1 MKTEYLKSLGITDQ
15 ATIDAIMAENGRDI
29 NAAKADLESQKEKVK
44 ALEKAASEAEK
55 EIEGLRKGVGEAET
69 LQKELEEL
77 RSAKAQ
83 ADEAHAS
90 ELVALKKSHL
100 VENGLRD
107 ARAKSVKAVIPFLDM
122 DKITLDE
129 NGLSGLNEQ
138 VEALTKGENTSFLFD
153 AEPTPSG
160 LTPPPSAPT
169 DKGKPSTGLSFREAI
184 EAAITK
190 DQ

>member
-44 ALEKAASEAEK
+44 TLEKSAAEAEK
-55 EIEGLRKGVGEAET
+55 QIEELKKGEANAEDLRK
-69 LQKELEEL
+69 QLEEL
-77 RSAKAQ
+77 QSAKTQ
-83 ADEAHAS
+83 ADETHRS
-90 ELVALKKSHL
+90 EIDALKKSHL

-107 ARAKSVKAVIPFLDM
+107 ARAKSVKAVMPFLDM

-129 NGLSGLNEQ
+129 NGLNGLQEQ
-138 VEALTKGENTSFLFD
+138 VDALSKAENTSFLFD

-160 LTPPPSAPT
+160 LTPPPSAPSG
-169 DKGKPSTGLSFREAI
+169 DPKPATGLSFRQAV
-184 EAAITK
+184 EAAINN
-190 DQ
+190 Q